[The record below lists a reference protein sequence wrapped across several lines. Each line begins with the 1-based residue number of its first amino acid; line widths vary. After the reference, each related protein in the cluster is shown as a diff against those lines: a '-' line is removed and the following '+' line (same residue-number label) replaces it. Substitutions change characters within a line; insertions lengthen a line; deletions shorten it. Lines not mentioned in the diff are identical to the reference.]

1 MQAGFAT
8 QGFAD
13 APDVLS
19 TAACAAILRELPLGA
34 SEAVGSRLLLRHSWC
49 RRLADAL
56 LQNSLIASIVPR
68 DYVAAQCTYFEKS
81 LNRNW
86 LVPMHQ
92 DLSIPVAA
100 RVDHPALSGWS
111 EKEGELFVQPPEPVL
126 AQLVALRLHLDPCGV
141 DDGAMSVVPGSH
153 LLGRLS
159 PQTAHVERDQRGA
172 VLCAVPKGGALL
184 MRPLLL
190 HASSRAT
197 GESQRRVLHF
207 LFGPREL
214 PFGLR
219 WG

>member
-92 DLSIPVAA
+92 DLAFPSLRGLTILRCRDGRRRKASFSCSHRNLCWRNWLRFDCTLIRVVWTMA
-100 RVDHPALSGWS
+100 R
-111 EKEGELFVQPPEPVL
+111 
-126 AQLVALRLHLDPCGV
+126 
-141 DDGAMSVVPGSH
+141 
-153 LLGRLS
+153 
-159 PQTAHVERDQRGA
+159 
-172 VLCAVPKGGALL
+172 
-184 MRPLLL
+184 
-190 HASSRAT
+190 
-197 GESQRRVLHF
+197 
-207 LFGPREL
+207 
-214 PFGLR
+214 
-219 WG
+219 